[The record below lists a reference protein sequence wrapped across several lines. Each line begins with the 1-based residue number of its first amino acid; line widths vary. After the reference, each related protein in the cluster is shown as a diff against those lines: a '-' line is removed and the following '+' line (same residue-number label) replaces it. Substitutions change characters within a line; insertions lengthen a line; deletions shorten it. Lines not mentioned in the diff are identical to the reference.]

1 MSFCKVILPRSVAQ
15 GGNLRAKVSLI
26 ASKAIDDDS
35 DSLDNCHD
43 DAGDNNHDTDDER
56 HEEDEDSPDTD
67 EDSPDADEDSH
78 DTDEDSADE
87 YRFYRLA
94 ATADLRLSQART
106 TLHDNDDHHVVEPNV
121 FIKMIAIWLLSL

>member
-35 DSLDNCHD
+35 DSPDNGHD
-43 DAGDNNHDTDDER
+43 DADDNSHDTDD
-56 HEEDEDSPDTD
+56 DSPD
-67 EDSPDADEDSH
+67 EDKDSH
-78 DTDEDSADE
+78 DTDDNSPDEDEDIHDTDDDSADE

-94 ATADLRLSQART
+94 ARADLRLSQART
-106 TLHDNDDHHVVEPNV
+106 TLHDNDHHHVVEPNV
-121 FIKMIAIWLLSL
+121 SIIMIAIWLLLL

>member
-35 DSLDNCHD
+35 DSPDNGHD
-43 DAGDNNHDTDDER
+43 DADDNSHDTDD
-56 HEEDEDSPDTD
+56 DSPDEDGDCHDTAD
-67 EDSPDADEDSH
+67 DSP
-78 DTDEDSADE
+78 DE

-94 ATADLRLSQART
+94 SRADLRLSRART
-106 TLHDNDDHHVVEPNV
+106 TLHDNDQCSSSEPV
-121 FIKMIAIWLLSL
+121 FIIVELKQPRNVKNLNNKSTKLLT